1 MIWTDIILGV
11 SLMLVGVLVYRNP
24 MLISGVN
31 TMSNERLSKVDL
43 DGMKRALR
51 NVMMISGAVLLLLG
65 GLSALVDI
73 PEGLHFALMMA
84 VVTAM
89 TVAAF
94 VVTWRYDAGCQGE
107 EGRKE
112 RRKGGIVLA
121 IVVVLLVASIGF
133 YFFSSG
139 PARVEVSSDG
149 ITAKSS
155 LYKVSIPVT
164 DIASTTELSEWPDI
178 AMRTNG
184 VGTSKVSIGHFRLKN
199 GESCMLFLSVD
210 GGPVLE
216 VRTVDGKLYYL
227 NCATEEETLAMMAEV
242 KALER

>member
-11 SLMLVGVLVYRNP
+11 SLMLVGLLVYRNP

-51 NVMMISGAVLLLLG
+51 NVLMISGAVLLLLG

-84 VVTAM
+84 VVVAM

-94 VVTWRYDAGCQGE
+94 VATWRYDAGCQGE

-139 PARVEVSSDG
+139 PARIEVSSDG

-155 LYKVSIPVT
+155 LYKANIPVT

-178 AMRTNG
+178 AVRTNG
-184 VGTSKVSIGHFRLKN
+184 VGTSEVSIGHFRLKN
-199 GESCMLFLSVD
+199 GESCMLFLCLD

-216 VRTVDGKLYYL
+216 VRTNDGQLYYL

>member
-11 SLMLVGVLVYRNP
+11 SLMLVGLLVYRNP

-31 TMSNERLSKVDL
+31 TMSKERLSKVDL
-43 DGMKRALR
+43 EGMKRALR

-65 GLSALVDI
+65 GLSAMVDI

-84 VVTAM
+84 VVVAM

-94 VVTWRYDAGCQGE
+94 VATWRYDAGCQGE

-121 IVVVLLVASIGF
+121 ILVVLLVATIGF

-139 PARVEVSSDG
+139 PARINVSSKG

-155 LYKVSIPVT
+155 LYKATIPVT
-164 DIASTTELSEWPDI
+164 DIASTAELGEWPDI
-178 AMRTNG
+178 AVRTNG

-199 GESCMLFLSVD
+199 GENCMLFLSAN

-216 VRTVDGKLYYL
+216 VRTNEGKLYYL
-227 NCATEEETLAMMAEV
+227 NCTTEEETLEMMAKV
-242 KALER
+242 NALER

>member
-1 MIWTDIILGV
+1 MGV
-11 SLMLVGVLVYRNP
+11 ILMLTGLLVYRNP

-43 DGMKRALR
+43 EGLKRALR
-51 NVMMISGAVLLLLG
+51 NALMISGAVLLLLG
-65 GLSALVDI
+65 GLSTLVDI
-73 PEGLHFALMMA
+73 PEGVHYALMMV
-84 VVTAM
+84 VVTVM
-89 TVAAF
+89 VVVAF
-94 VVTWRYDAGCQGE
+94 VVSRRYDAGQQGE

-121 IVVVLLVASIGF
+121 IVVTLLVASLGF
-133 YFFSSG
+133 YFFASG
-139 PARVEVSSDG
+139 PARIEVSKDG

-155 LYKVSIPVT
+155 LYKVIIPVT
-164 DIASTTELSEWPDI
+164 DIVSITELSEWPDI

-199 GESCMLFLSVD
+199 GENCMLFLCTD

-216 VRTVDGKLYYL
+216 VRTIDGQLYYL
-227 NCATEEETLAMMAEV
+227 NCATEEETLEMIAKV
-242 KALER
+242 NALER

>member
-11 SLMLVGVLVYRNP
+11 SLMLVGLLVYRNP

-84 VVTAM
+84 VVVAM

-94 VVTWRYDAGCQGE
+94 RVTWRYDAGCQGE

-139 PARVEVSSDG
+139 PARIVVSSDG

-155 LYKVSIPVT
+155 LYKANIPVT

-184 VGTSKVSIGHFRLKN
+184 VGTSEVSIGHFRLKN
-199 GESCMLFLSVD
+199 GESCMLFLCLD

-216 VRTVDGKLYYL
+216 VRTNDGQLYYL

>member
-1 MIWTDIILGV
+1 MGV
-11 SLMLVGVLVYRNP
+11 SLMLVGLLVYRNP

-51 NVMMISGAVLLLLG
+51 NVMLISGAVLLLLG

-94 VVTWRYDAGCQGE
+94 VMTWRYDAGCQGE
-107 EGRKE
+107 EGKKE
-112 RRKGGIVLA
+112 RRKGGIVIA
-121 IVVVLLVASIGF
+121 VVVVLLVASIGF

-139 PARVEVSSDG
+139 PARVEVSSKG
-149 ITAKSS
+149 ISAKSS
-155 LYKVSIPVT
+155 FYKVSIPVT

-184 VGTSKVSIGHFRLKN
+184 VATEKVGIGHFRLKN
-199 GESCMLFLSVD
+199 GESCMMFVCVD

-216 VRTVDGKLYYL
+216 VRTVDHQLYYL

>member
-1 MIWTDIILGV
+1 MIWTDILLGV
-11 SLMLVGVLVYRNP
+11 SLMLVGLLVYRNP

-31 TMSNERLSKVDL
+31 TMSKERLSKVDL
-43 DGMKRALR
+43 EGMKRALR

-65 GLSALVDI
+65 GLSALVDV

-84 VVTAM
+84 VVIAM

-94 VVTWRYDAGCQGE
+94 VLTWRYDAGRQGE
-107 EGRKE
+107 EGKKE

-121 IVVVLLVASIGF
+121 IVVVSLVATIGF

-139 PARVEVSSDG
+139 PARIEVSLNG

-199 GESCMLFLSVD
+199 GEDCMLFLSVD